1 MLRTRINRAV
11 STIAD
16 QKRRVKN
23 HFSKSQ
29 LHLLD
34 TFQIV
39 VYKITSK
46 SILLDILVGIF
57 MKNLIQLPSEF
68 DYNLLLHALRDYKK
82 PRDKIRNLIRD
93 KDIIRVKK
101 GLYVL
106 GKEYD
111 KPYNKFVLANLIY
124 GPSYI
129 TGQTALAFW
138 NMIPER
144 VELMISMTA
153 KRKKEFE
160 TPIGRFSYLYSPKK
174 VFNIGIQLEDTGDKK
189 KFLIASPEKA
199 LCDITA
205 MQTHISTKK
214 EMKEFLELMRLDYS
228 AKNKPDL
235 SLLEEIKNGYKKQNI
250 NLLVNCL
257 KEEYV

>member
-1 MLRTRINRAV
+1 
-11 STIAD
+11 
-16 QKRRVKN
+16 
-23 HFSKSQ
+23 
-29 LHLLD
+29 
-34 TFQIV
+34 
-39 VYKITSK
+39 
-46 SILLDILVGIF
+46 

-82 PRDKIRNLIRD
+82 PRDKIRSLLRD
-93 KDIIRVKK
+93 TDIIRVKK

-106 GKEYD
+106 GKEYN

-160 TPIGRFSYLYSPKK
+160 TPIGRFSYLYCPQK
-174 VFNIGIQLEDTGDKK
+174 VFNIGIRLEDTGDQKK
-189 KFLIASPEKA
+189 ILIASPEKA

-228 AKNKPDL
+228 VYKKLDL
-235 SLLEEIKNGYKKQNI
+235 SLLEKIKTGYGRQSIK
-250 NLLVNCL
+250 LLVDCL
-257 KEEYV
+257 KESYV

>member
-1 MLRTRINRAV
+1 
-11 STIAD
+11 
-16 QKRRVKN
+16 
-23 HFSKSQ
+23 
-29 LHLLD
+29 
-34 TFQIV
+34 
-39 VYKITSK
+39 
-46 SILLDILVGIF
+46 

-82 PRDKIRNLIRD
+82 PRDKIRSLLKD
-93 KDIIRVKK
+93 KDITRVKK

-106 GKEYD
+106 GKEYN

-129 TGQTALAFW
+129 TAQTALAFW

-160 TPIGRFSYLYSPKK
+160 TPIGRFSYLYCPKK
-174 VFNIGIQLEDTGDKK
+174 VFNIGIQLEDTGDQKK
-189 KFLIASPEKA
+189 ILIASPEKA

-205 MQTHISTKK
+205 MQTHISTEN

-228 AKNKPDL
+228 VYKKLDL
-235 SLLEEIKNGYKKQNI
+235 PLLEKIKTGYGRQSI
-250 NLLVNCL
+250 RLLVNCL
-257 KEEYV
+257 KENYV

>member
-1 MLRTRINRAV
+1 
-11 STIAD
+11 
-16 QKRRVKN
+16 
-23 HFSKSQ
+23 
-29 LHLLD
+29 
-34 TFQIV
+34 
-39 VYKITSK
+39 
-46 SILLDILVGIF
+46 

-82 PRDKIRNLIRD
+82 PRDKIRSLLRD

-106 GKEYD
+106 GKEYN

-129 TGQTALAFW
+129 TGQTGLAFW

-153 KRKKEFE
+153 KRKKAFE
-160 TPIGRFSYLYSPKK
+160 TPIGRFSYLYCPKK
-174 VFNIGIQLEDTGDKK
+174 VFNIGIQLEDTGDQK

-199 LCDITA
+199 LCDIIA

-214 EMKEFLELMRLDYS
+214 AMKEFLELMRLDYS
-228 AKNKPDL
+228 VYKKFDL
-235 SLLEEIKNGYKKQNI
+235 PLLEEIKTGYGRQTI
-250 NLLVNCL
+250 RLLVNCL
-257 KEEYV
+257 KETKV